1 MIIVNCNCVVMMG
14 AVNQPILLVHTQTVS
29 GLWFFFFFS
38 LHLSFLCLTAAA
50 ERFLHSS
57 TLVNHAT
64 WVDFIG
70 TLSEVGICWD

>member
-14 AVNQPILLVHTQTVS
+14 AVNQPILLVPTQSVVC
-29 GLWFFFFFS
+29 G
-38 LHLSFLCLTAAA
+38 FLCLTAAA
-50 ERFLHSS
+50 ERFLQSS

-70 TLSEVGICWD
+70 TLSEVGISWD